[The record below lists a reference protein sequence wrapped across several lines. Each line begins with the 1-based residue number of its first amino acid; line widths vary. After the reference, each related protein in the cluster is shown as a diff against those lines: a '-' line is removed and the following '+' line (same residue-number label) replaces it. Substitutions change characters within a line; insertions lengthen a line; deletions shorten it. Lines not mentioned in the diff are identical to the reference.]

1 MAISQETLRLVEEMR
16 AAVDALADGTVRS
29 LTAAWVRAWDALVW
43 EVADAVQDLA
53 QSGHDGRWPS
63 RAQVLRNE
71 RAARALAVVRQ
82 ALERLAVEANVGI
95 SRASA
100 DAADIAVQRMSR
112 IIASQFPA
120 EAGDQAALGV
130 RFGTVPADQISAIVK
145 RTTQQ
150 VTKLT
155 WPLTRSATEAMK
167 TQLIRGVALGDNP
180 REAARLLMKRLE
192 GEFNGG
198 LARALNVARTEILDA
213 HRAAAAASQEENSDT
228 LAGWVWTAKL
238 DARTCPSCW
247 AQHGQLHPLEEA
259 GPLDHQSGRCARTPK
274 TKTWRELGFDVP
286 EPPDVLQDA
295 EKVFAALPEAEQVA
309 VMGAARLA
317 ALQRGDISWA
327 DLSKLRRTDGWR
339 DSYGVTPLKDLAA

>member
-1 MAISQETLRLVEEMR
+1 M
-16 AAVDALADGTVRS
+16 G
-29 LTAAWVRAWDALVW
+29 
-43 EVADAVQDLA
+43 
-53 QSGHDGRWPS
+53 
-63 RAQVLRNE
+63 
-71 RAARALAVVRQ
+71 
-82 ALERLAVEANVGI
+82 
-95 SRASA
+95 
-100 DAADIAVQRMSR
+100 R

-155 WPLTRSATEAMK
+155 WPISRAATEAMK
-167 TQLIRGVALGDNP
+167 RELVRGVAMGLNP
-180 REAARLLMKRLE
+180 RESARHLMQRLE
-192 GEFNGG
+192 GQFNGG
-198 LARALNVARTEILDA
+198 LARALNIARTEILDA
-213 HRAAAAASQEENSDT
+213 HRAAAAASQEENSET

-247 AQHGQLHPLEEA
+247 AQHGQLHPLEEP

-274 TKTWRELGFDVP
+274 TKSWKELGFDVP
-286 EPPDVLQDA
+286 EPADWLPDA
-295 EKVFAALPEAEQVA
+295 EEAFAALSRADQLKI
-309 VMGAARLA
+309 MGAVRLA
-317 ALQRGDISWA
+317 ALHRGDISWA